1 MSDQQIRV
9 LVADDHAVVR
19 EGIRQVLA
27 ATPGLDVVA
36 EASNGEEALE
46 LAQAH
51 KPDVIVLDISMP
63 GVSGLEVAARIRQT
77 IPETAVLILSM
88 HDHTEY
94 VLQAVRAGAHG
105 YVLKD
110 ASPAELR
117 EAVRAVH
124 AGQSY
129 FGPRVADRLSA
140 GLRGELEQE
149 ERRSR
154 LEGLTARER
163 EVLALVATGQ
173 TNKEIGQSLGIS
185 HRTVETHR
193 ESIVRKL
200 RIRTVA
206 ELTRFAIATGLV
218 AK

>member
-1 MSDQQIRV
+1 M
-9 LVADDHAVVR
+9 
-19 EGIRQVLA
+19 
-27 ATPGLDVVA
+27 
-36 EASNGEEALE
+36 
-46 LAQAH
+46 
-51 KPDVIVLDISMP
+51 
-63 GVSGLEVAARIRQT
+63 EVAARIRQT

-110 ASPAELR
+110 AAPAELR

-149 ERRSR
+149 ERQSR
-154 LEGLTARER
+154 LEGLTERER
-163 EVLALVATGQ
+163 EVLTLVATGQ

-218 AK
+218 TE